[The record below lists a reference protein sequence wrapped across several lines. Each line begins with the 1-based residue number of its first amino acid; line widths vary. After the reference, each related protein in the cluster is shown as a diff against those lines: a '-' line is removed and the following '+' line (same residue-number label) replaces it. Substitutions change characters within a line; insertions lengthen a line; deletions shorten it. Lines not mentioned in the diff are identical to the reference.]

1 LAVNSLTHLGCAR
14 PHQPLDILRILLYH
28 STERMFWATQ
38 PRRLI
43 MPPRLFVSARMLAA
57 NRANARRS
65 TGPRTPEG
73 KARSRRNALVHGL
86 RAGKL
91 APPLLATDEDRA
103 AFAELVAGLRAEF
116 TPASPLEEALIRS
129 LAEAY
134 LGLCRAARAEAAAI
148 VAAATGADADPPTLS
163 VAAMAA
169 ILRYEAPFRRRFNQ
183 AVAMLLELQAAAAR
197 AAIAAHLSAQP
208 HPPAHAEEST
218 QVTAER
224 THCSESPP
232 LPSPGANPSCPS
244 RLFVS
249 FVLQQ
254 PAHPGPPATQEITE
268 RTQSSQLPPL
278 PSPGANPSCPSRLF
292 VSFVLQPRPPT
303 TEKRRTNPFFTI
315 PCAPRPPP
323 RPRMWRC

>member
-1 LAVNSLTHLGCAR
+1 
-14 PHQPLDILRILLYH
+14 
-28 STERMFWATQ
+28 
-38 PRRLI
+38 